1 MSPRPA
7 GAVTRAAVAR
17 AAATRTAATRAAAT
31 RTAPAAPD
39 VTAAVTPAVPAPATA
54 RSPREAHAMPRVL
67 AVIPARGGS
76 KGVPGKNLADV
87 GGMPLVVRAVRACL
101 GAATVTDV
109 LVSTD
114 SEAIGDAARGAGAV
128 VLRRPAGISGDTAT
142 SEAALLHALD
152 SFEELHSVTVDVVL
166 LVQCTS
172 PFVTASD
179 VESVAA
185 AVASG
190 AADSALTAAPFH
202 GFLWRR
208 TPDGSGTGVNH
219 DVSYRPR
226 RQDRPEDLLETGAAY
241 AMDAA
246 GFRAARHRFFGRTVP
261 VATDPAR
268 VLEIDDP
275 HDLARARA
283 LVPVLAPAAAPA
295 PTAVAGPAPVHTPVH
310 TPLTTP
316 VPAPVPAPPRTPHAP
331 KDSPAMTV
339 TPAPRLRTFGTRTA
353 GPGQPVY
360 VVGEIGINHNGELG
374 NALALIDAA
383 AEAGCDAVK
392 FQKRTPEICTPR
404 DQWDIERDTPWGRMT
419 YIDYRHRVE
428 FGEDE
433 YRAID
438 DHCAKRGI
446 DWFASPWDTE
456 AVAFLEKFDVP
467 AHKVASASLT
477 DDELLR
483 ALRATGRTVVLST
496 GMSTPRQIR
505 HAVEVLGSDNILL
518 CHATSTYPAKAEELN
533 LRVINTLQD
542 AYPNVPIGYSGHET
556 GLQTTLAAV
565 ALGATFVERHI
576 TLDRAMWGSD
586 QAASVEPGGL
596 ARLVRDIR
604 TIETA
609 LGDGVKRVYDSELGP
624 MRKLRRVQG
633 ELAAV

>member
-1 MSPRPA
+1 MSTRRAPRPH
-7 GAVTRAAVAR
+7 
-17 AAATRTAATRAAAT
+17 AAA
-31 RTAPAAPD
+31 PG
-39 VTAAVTPAVPAPATA
+39 
-54 RSPREAHAMPRVL
+54 SRVL

-76 KGVPGKNLADV
+76 KGVPGKNLAQV
-87 GGMPLVVRAVRACL
+87 GGTPLVARAVRACL
-101 GAATVTDV
+101 AAPTVTDV

-114 SEAIGDAARGAGAV
+114 SEAIARAARSAGAHAV
-128 VLRRPAGISGDTAT
+128 RRPAALSGDTAS

-172 PFVTASD
+172 PFLTPSD

-190 AADSALTAAPFH
+190 AADSALTVAPFH
-202 GFLWRR
+202 GFLWRADA
-208 TPDGSGTGVNH
+208 DGTGLGVNH
-219 DVSYRPR
+219 ETTHRPR
-226 RQDRPEDLLETGAAY
+226 RQDRPQDLLETGAAY
-241 AMDAA
+241 AMAAA
-246 GFRAARHRFFGRTVP
+246 GFRAARHRFFGRTLP

-275 HDLARARA
+275 HDLARAR
-283 LVPVLAPAAAPA
+283 LVAPLFEP
-295 PTAVAGPAPVHTPVH
+295 GPDARPGPEPHPEPQ
-310 TPLTTP
+310 PLVRPDPNP
-316 VPAPVPAPPRTPHAP
+316 VPARTVRRT
-331 KDSPAMTV
+331 SPDMSAT
-339 TPAPRLRTFGTRTA
+339 ANSRLRSFGSRTA
-353 GPGQPVY
+353 GPGHPVY
-360 VVGEIGINHNGELG
+360 VVGEIGINHNGDLG
-374 NALALIDAA
+374 NAFALIDAA

-428 FGEDE
+428 FDE
-433 YRAID
+433 ADYLAID
-438 DHCAKRGI
+438 EHCAQRGI

-496 GMSTPRQIR
+496 GMSTPKQIR

-533 LRVINTLQD
+533 LKVINTLREE
-542 AYPNVPIGYSGHET
+542 YPNVPIGYSGHET

-596 ARLVRDIR
+596 TRLVRDIR

-609 LGDGVKRVYDSELGP
+609 LGDGVKRVYESELAP
-624 MRKLRRVQG
+624 MKKLRRFQG
-633 ELAAV
+633 DLTAV